1 MVKPM
6 KKSSATHTIQP
17 EVIEELR
24 TLVRE
29 AEQALAAAGDT
40 ADDKVKALRE
50 RMKHA
55 LDEGRETFRRVREST
70 REHLEEADEYV
81 RDHPYQTI
89 GLAALAGVL
98 VGVLITRK
106 TD

>member
-1 MVKPM
+1 M
-6 KKSSATHTIQP
+6 KKSAATISIHP
-17 EVIEELR
+17 EAVEELR
-24 TLVRE
+24 ALVRE
-29 AEQALAAAGDT
+29 AEQALASAGDAT
-40 ADDKVKALRE
+40 DDKVKALRE

-55 LDEGRETFRRVREST
+55 LDESRETFKRMREST

-81 RDHPYQTI
+81 REHPYQTI